1 MTLLCVP
8 ILVRDLQS
16 ALADANAAKT
26 AGADIVEFRI
36 DDFFDPSV
44 VEADPDRREREIS
57 RMVSKSPLP
66 CIVTCRASSEGG
78 GYSGSDDD
86 RMALYERLAASG
98 AKNASPPRY
107 LDIEFAS
114 LANEAVRARIAKLAV
129 VDGENAS
136 GLILSAHD
144 FQGRPS
150 DLTRRVLAMRTD
162 GFASVLKIAYR
173 ARSLRDNLELFEMLR
188 ESDRPMIA
196 LGMGEFGLMSRVL
209 APKFGGFL
217 TFASLRPETVTA
229 PGQPTVSD
237 LLDLYRFRSIRR
249 ATRVFGVVGW
259 PVAHSM
265 SPLVHNAVF
274 AEHKFDG
281 VYLPLPVPAP
291 DQQNPGGA
299 EAAFASFKATLGALI
314 DDPSLDFAGASVT
327 LPHKENLVRFALE
340 RLKAEPG
347 VWSLDAVSLATGSA
361 NSLLVERD
369 GSRVQRARVFNTDV
383 PAAVSPLRSALAGLE
398 TKTVFVLGSGGVARA
413 LAFGLAHAGA
423 NVTVFNRN
431 VARAEDAVAAI
442 SKHLQGRGNLRF
454 AAIGTLADSPIADA
468 YVQCTPVGMA
478 GGPEPT
484 GNLVPIEKL
493 LQVDTSRRNTRA
505 ASVVLDTVYNPVQTP
520 LIRAAKS
527 AGWGTIDG
535 VTMFIEQAALQSEA
549 WTGKSAPRQLMDRLV
564 RSKLNQPP
572 E

>member
-8 ILVRDLQS
+8 ILVRDS
-16 ALADANAAKT
+16 EAALSDANAAKT

-36 DDFFDPSV
+36 DDFFDPGAI
-44 VEADPDRREREIS
+44 EADPDRRERDIT
-57 RMVSKSPLP
+57 RMVRESPLP

-78 GYSGSDDD
+78 GYSGTEDERLS
-86 RMALYERLAASG
+86 LYEKLAAGG
-98 AKNASPPRY
+98 AKDALPPRY
-107 LDIEFAS
+107 VDIEFAS
-114 LANEAVRARIAKLAV
+114 LASEAVRGRIARLAARG
-129 VDGENAS
+129 GENTS

-249 ATRVFGVVGW
+249 TTKVFGVIGW
-259 PVAHSM
+259 PVGHSM

-274 AEHKFDG
+274 QEHHFDG
-281 VYLPLPVPAP
+281 VYLPLPVQAP
-291 DQQNPGGA
+291 EQATPGDA
-299 EAAFASFKATLGALI
+299 ESAFASFKATLGALI
-314 DDPSLDFAGASVT
+314 DDPMLDFAGASVT

-361 NSLLVERD
+361 NSLVIERD
-369 GSRVQRARVFNTDV
+369 GPRAVRARVFNTDV
-383 PAAVSPLRSALAGLE
+383 PAAVGPLRSALSGLE
-398 TKTVFVLGSGGVARA
+398 GRSVFVLGAGGVARA
-413 LAFGLAHAGA
+413 LAFGLAQAGA

-431 VARAEDAVAAI
+431 VARAEQIVAAI
-442 SKHLQGRGNLRF
+442 SKYLKGAGNLQ
-454 AAIGTLADSPIADA
+454 AGDLNMLGESPIADA
-468 YVQCTPVGMA
+468 YVQCTPVGMV
-478 GGPEPT
+478 GGPDPT
-484 GNLVPIEKL
+484 GNLLPIEKL
-493 LQVDTSRRNTRA
+493 QRAATTQGNTRG
-505 ASVVLDTVYNPVQTP
+505 ASVVLETVYNPVQTP
-520 LIRAAKS
+520 LLREALN
-527 AGWGTIDG
+527 AGWKVIDG
-535 VTMFIEQAALQSEA
+535 VTMFVEQAALQSEA
-549 WTGKSAPRQLMDRLV
+549 WTGKPAPRPLLDRVV
-564 RSKLNQPP
+564 RARLNPSP
-572 E
+572 G